1 MAYFSRFPLMVYDVA
16 GNENYKLL
24 PDILKRVKL
33 RSGLRSGS
41 FLFDAYDVIDGER
54 PEDIAFREYGDAQL
68 HWVVLMT
75 NNITDRYYQWPLTQP
90 QFQEYLEDKYGA
102 GSEDAVHHYE
112 IPQSSGPT
120 SSNGPSDYS
129 HMVECNSDEDN
140 PSIITNRQYEQR
152 LQDKYRSIRLL
163 DRRFLQDF
171 VAEFEGLIK
180 EA

>member
-54 PEDIAFREYGDAQL
+54 PEDIAFKYYGDAQL

-90 QFQEYLEDKYGA
+90 QFQEHLEDKYGQA
-102 GSEDAVHHYE
+102 MKMQY
-112 IPQSSGPT
+112 
-120 SSNGPSDYS
+120 
-129 HMVECNSDEDN
+129 
-140 PSIITNRQYEQR
+140 IITRKHR
-152 LQDKYRSIRLL
+152 
-163 DRRFLQDF
+163 
-171 VAEFEGLIK
+171 
-180 EA
+180 